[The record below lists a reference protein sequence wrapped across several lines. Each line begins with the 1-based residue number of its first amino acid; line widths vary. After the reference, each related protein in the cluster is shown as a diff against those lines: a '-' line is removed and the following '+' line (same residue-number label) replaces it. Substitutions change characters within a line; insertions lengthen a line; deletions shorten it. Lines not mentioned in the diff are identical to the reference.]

1 MTEPDV
7 SAPLTHPGPATATVR
22 TRVHELTIVE
32 VIRETPDT
40 VSLVFEVPEPLV
52 PRFRY
57 RPGQFLTLR
66 IPSERTAAVA
76 RCYSLSSS
84 PHLDDDL
91 IVTVKRTEGGYAS
104 NWLCDN
110 AVPGM
115 RMTTLPPS
123 GVFTPKSLDA
133 DLLMIAAGSGIT
145 PIMSIIKSALLAGTG
160 TTYLFYANR
169 DACSVIF
176 GAELTAMMTEY
187 PDRLIVDHWL
197 ESGMGLPTA
206 EALTERLWPYTGF
219 DAFLCGPTAFMRTAR
234 AAMLAA
240 GMTERHVHTEI
251 YRSLTGD
258 PFADIVV
265 ADDDAE
271 RPATATVE
279 LDGRRLELA
288 WPRHTPLLDLLLA
301 GGHGA
306 PYSCREGACGA
317 CACTVRSGEV
327 RMLRND
333 TLVDADLA
341 LGLTLACQS
350 VPLTDHVDIAFDQ

>member
-1 MTEPDV
+1 MAEPDTA
-7 SAPLTHPGPATATVR
+7 APLPAATANTH
-22 TRVHELTIVE
+22 VHELQIVE
-32 VIRETPDT
+32 VIRETADA
-40 VSLVFEVPEPLV
+40 VSLVFEVPDPLV
-52 PRFRY
+52 PRFRH

-66 IPSERTAAVA
+66 IPSEQTGSVA

-91 IVTVKRTEGGYAS
+91 IITVKRTEGGYAS

-110 AVPGM
+110 AVPGL
-115 RMTTLPPS
+115 RVTTLSPS

-145 PIMSIIKSALLAGTG
+145 PVMSIIKSALIAGTG
-160 TTYLFYANR
+160 TIYLFYANR
-169 DACSVIF
+169 DAPSVIF
-176 GAELTAMMTEY
+176 GTELADMMTEY

-197 ESGMGLPTA
+197 ESAMGLPTA

-219 DAFLCGPTAFMRTAR
+219 DAFLCGPTAFMNTAR
-234 AAMLAA
+234 SAMIAA
-240 GMTERHVHTEI
+240 GMTDRHVHTEI
-251 YRSLTGD
+251 YQSLTGD
-258 PFADIVV
+258 PFAEIVITH
-265 ADDDAE
+265 DDAE
-271 RPATATVE
+271 TPATATVE
-279 LDGRRLELA
+279 LDGRRLELP
-288 WPRHTPLLDLLLA
+288 WPRHTPLLDVLLA
-301 GGHGA
+301 SGYDA
-306 PYSCREGACGA
+306 PYSCREGACSA

-341 LGLTLACQS
+341 VGLTLACQS

>member
-7 SAPLTHPGPATATVR
+7 SAPLTHPGPGTATVR

-40 VSLVFEVPEPLV
+40 VSLVYEVPEPLV

-301 GGHGA
+301 GGHDA
-306 PYSCREGACGA
+306 PYSCREGACSA

>member
-1 MTEPDV
+1 MAEPDT
-7 SAPLTHPGPATATVR
+7 SAPLPATTANTH
-22 TRVHELTIVE
+22 VHELEVAE
-32 VIRETPDT
+32 VIRETADA

-66 IPSERTAAVA
+66 VPSDRTGSVA

-91 IVTVKRTEGGYAS
+91 IITVKRTAGGYAS

-110 AVPGM
+110 AFPGT
-115 RMTTLPPS
+115 RLTTLSPS

-145 PIMSIIKSALLAGTG
+145 PVMSIIKSALIAGTG
-160 TTYLFYANR
+160 TSYLLYANR
-169 DACSVIF
+169 DASSVIF
-176 GAELTAMMTEY
+176 GAELADMMAEY
-187 PDRLIVDHWL
+187 PDRLVVDHWL
-197 ESGMGLPTA
+197 ESAMGLPTA

-219 DAFLCGPTAFMRTAR
+219 DAFLCGPTQFMKLAR
-234 AAMLAA
+234 SAMVTA
-240 GMTERHVHTEI
+240 GMAERHIHTEI

-258 PFADIVV
+258 PFAEIVI
-265 ADDDAE
+265 ARDDAQT
-271 RPATATVE
+271 PATATVE
-279 LDGRRLELA
+279 LDGRRLELS
-288 WPRHTPLLDLLLA
+288 WPRQTPLLDVLLA
-301 GGHGA
+301 NGYDA
-306 PYSCREGACGA
+306 PYSCREGACSA
-317 CACTVRSGEV
+317 CACTVRAGEI

-341 LGLTLACQS
+341 IGLTLACQS
-350 VPLTDHVDIAFDQ
+350 IPLTEHVDIAFDQ

>member
-7 SAPLTHPGPATATVR
+7 APPRTGQAPTATANTH
-22 TRVHELTIVE
+22 VHELTIVE

-40 VSLVFEVPEPLV
+40 VSLVFEVPDLLV

-66 IPSERTAAVA
+66 IPSARTGSVA

-91 IVTVKRTEGGYAS
+91 IVTVRRTEGGYAS

-110 AVPGM
+110 AVPGLRVTM
-115 RMTTLPPS
+115 LSPS

-169 DACSVIF
+169 DAGSVIF
-176 GAELTAMMTEY
+176 GTELTGMMTEY

-197 ESGMGLPTA
+197 ESSMGLPTA
-206 EALTERLWPYTGF
+206 AALTERLWPYTGF
-219 DAFLCGPTAFMRTAR
+219 DAFLCGPAAFMRTAR

-251 YRSLTGD
+251 YQSLTGD
-258 PFADIVV
+258 PFADIVLD
-265 ADDDAE
+265 ADDAGT
-271 RPATATVE
+271 PATATVH

-288 WPRHTPLLDLLLA
+288 WPRHTPLLDVLLA
-301 GGHGA
+301 AGHDA
-306 PYSCREGACGA
+306 PYSCREGACSA

-350 VPLTDHVDIAFDQ
+350 VPLTEHVDIAFDQ